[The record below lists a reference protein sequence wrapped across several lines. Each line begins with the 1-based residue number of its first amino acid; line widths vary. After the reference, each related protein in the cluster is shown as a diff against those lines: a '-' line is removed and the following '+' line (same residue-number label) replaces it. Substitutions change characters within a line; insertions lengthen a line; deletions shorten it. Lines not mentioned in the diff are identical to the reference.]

1 MSTIFK
7 FVFSSILKPVF
18 IKFSIISFC
27 IRSVLRLDIFLK
39 SIHHPY
45 TILHTLYQICLTL
58 KIVYGCQ
65 KAHRFRHHQS
75 CPWWSW
81 SSFLYFLLSRLLS
94 LYDKDFLQFFCL
106 IFFCNVIVLLGK
118 QDCIIWHFFWC
129 RWVHFCNIQLG
140 KFTLRFIFN
149 WIKPL
154 KDTVQNFLLIYLK
167 KFYKILI
174 HIFQDWFTDFIFAW
188 FY

>member
-7 FVFSSILKPVF
+7 FVFPSILKPVF

-65 KAHRFRHHQS
+65 KAHRFRHHKTAHGEVEAAFCIFFFQDS
-75 CPWWSW
+75 YHCMIRISYNVFV
-81 SSFLYFLLSRLLS
+81 SSFSAMS
-94 LYDKDFLQFFCL
+94 LYCWANRMALS
-106 IFFCNVIVLLGK
+106 
-118 QDCIIWHFFWC
+118 
-129 RWVHFCNIQLG
+129 NISSDIDG
-140 KFTLRFIFN
+140 
-149 WIKPL
+149 
-154 KDTVQNFLLIYLK
+154 
-167 KFYKILI
+167 
-174 HIFQDWFTDFIFAW
+174 
-188 FY
+188 